1 MDRAIVLLE
10 SNLGFSELEQMV
22 QESGRE
28 QVCNLGGVKMSGM
41 GAGGVK
47 MSGMGAE

>member
-28 QVCNLGGVKMSGM
+28 QVCNLGG
-41 GAGGVK
+41 GVK
-47 MSGMGAE
+47 MSGMGEE